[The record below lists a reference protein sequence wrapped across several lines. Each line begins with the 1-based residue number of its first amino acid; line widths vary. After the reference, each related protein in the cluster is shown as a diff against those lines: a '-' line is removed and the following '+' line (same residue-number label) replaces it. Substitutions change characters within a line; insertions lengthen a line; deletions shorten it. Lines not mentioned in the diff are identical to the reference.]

1 MAPCTI
7 YASWAM
13 YHNKITIAR
22 FHRVRVIM
30 AFRARYSTIA
40 EYRDLRGFG
49 GSMAP
54 LAGHVIVYR
63 VDIVVNF
70 MAIQAVSAPS
80 GVLFHIVCLGNG
92 FLPGKMAALT
102 YVLS

>member
-1 MAPCTI
+1 MAPCAI

-13 YHNKITIAR
+13 YHNKITITR
-22 FHRVRVIM
+22 FHRVGVIM
-30 AFRARYSTIA
+30 AFRACYSAIA
-40 EYRDLRGFG
+40 EYRELRGF

-54 LAGHVIVYR
+54 LAGHIIVYR
-63 VDIVVNF
+63 VNIVVDF

-80 GVLFHIVCLGNG
+80 RVLFHGICLGNE
-92 FLPGKMAALT
+92 FLSGKMAALT

>member
-1 MAPCTI
+1 MAPCAI

-13 YHNKITIAR
+13 YHNKISIAR
-22 FHRVRVIM
+22 FHRVGVIM
-30 AFRARYSTIA
+30 AFRARYSAIA

-49 GSMAP
+49 PMAP
-54 LAGHVIVYR
+54 LTGHIIVYR
-63 VDIVVNF
+63 VNIVVNF

-80 GVLFHIVCLGNG
+80 GVLFHIICLGNG

-102 YVLS
+102 YILS

>member
-7 YASWAM
+7 YASGTM

-22 FHRVRVIM
+22 FHRVRIIM
-30 AFRARYSTIA
+30 ALHTRYSTIA
-40 EYRDLRGFG
+40 EYRNLRGCS
-49 GSMAP
+49 SMAP

-63 VDIVVNF
+63 VDIMVNF
-70 MAIQAVSAPS
+70 MAVQAVSAPS

>member
-1 MAPCTI
+1 
-7 YASWAM
+7 
-13 YHNKITIAR
+13 
-22 FHRVRVIM
+22 M

-40 EYRDLRGFG
+40 EHRNLRGFS
-49 GSMAP
+49 SMAP